1 MTQFRFAGVVSSIDR
16 GIDMLTSYLKSAVR
30 NIRRTKLYSIINVSG
45 LALGFAAAILIV
57 LWILNQFSY
66 DRYNVNA
73 ERIYR
78 VTSHWVYG
86 SADYTMP
93 WTPGPLADAL
103 SHLPQVESATRLSM
117 PANDVAVKHGDK
129 LFNISDFFYTDPEF
143 FKIFTVKML
152 EGNPKRILTA
162 PYSIVLTR
170 SLALCLFGGEDAVGK
185 FVNIKT
191 FDLNH
196 DFLVT
201 GVIQDFPRNS
211 QFHPVCLASYST
223 VQQINPYLKMWQ
235 SVGLY
240 TYFMLRRN
248 SNIASVKS
256 ELPLITRQYLGKW
269 GEEQKWS
276 YGLQKLTAIHLHSHL
291 IGEIEPNGSM
301 ETVYIFGAIGLF
313 ILLVS
318 IINFISITTVGFS
331 DRTKEVGVRKVVGAV
346 RREIVTQLISE
357 GLVLSLIASAVS
369 VSLVELTLPYFNDL
383 TGQSI
388 SFGIFDVVTAVVL
401 LCCVGIATAAYPA
414 LFLSAFKPTSIFQKK
429 QFLKSTGVPLRK
441 ALIVLQFGIAVAIIA
456 STIVTGEQ
464 LHYLRNKDLGFD
476 KERVMVI
483 PLRQKGLM
491 EKYAVMKQ
499 VLTGIPGVKD
509 ASGASGQIGNTNF
522 ISNVWYHGQPLFQ
535 TRYLAVDYV
544 FLKTMGI
551 KIVSGRHFSK
561 DIPSDT
567 TSSILVNESAA
578 EKLRAMGLI
587 DKTLQIGNVYDKA
600 RVVGVMKNF
609 NYRPLLYPVEPLVV
623 FLHPE
628 ATRFMVVRIDRANMG
643 NTIAMIEA
651 AWKKTLPEYPLDW
664 RFQDRTFEEA
674 YKSDSI
680 MKSMFDVGAGLSVLI
695 SMLGLFGLASYGVQ
709 KRSKEIGVR
718 KVLGA
723 SEVNI
728 ISLLTRDFIM
738 LVTTGAVIGC
748 LAAYYFMMGWLENFA
763 FKIELSVWPFLA
775 AAAVVFVAATLTV
788 FLKTL
793 RASAVNP
800 AETLRYE

>member
-1 MTQFRFAGVVSSIDR
+1 MTKFTFAGFVSSIDR
-16 GIDMLTSYLKSAVR
+16 GVDMLTSYLKSAVR
-30 NIRRTKLYSIINVSG
+30 KIRRTKLLSTINISG
-45 LALGFAAAILIV
+45 LALGFAAAILV
-57 LWILNQFSY
+57 TLWILYQFSY
-66 DRYNVNA
+66 DRHNVNA

-103 SHLPQVESATRLSM
+103 SQLPQVEFATRLSM

-129 LFNISDFFYTDPEF
+129 MFNISDFFYTDPDF

-170 SLALCLFGGEDAVGK
+170 SLALRLFGGEDAVGK
-185 FVNIKT
+185 SVDIKT
-191 FDLNH
+191 YDLNH

-248 SNIASVKS
+248 ANIANVES
-256 ELPLITRQYLGKW
+256 ELPIIVRQYLGKW
-269 GEEQKWS
+269 GKEQKWT

-291 IGEIEPNGSM
+291 IGEIETNGSM

-318 IINFISITTVGFS
+318 IINFISLTMVGFS
-331 DRTKEVGVRKVVGAV
+331 DRAKEVGVRKVVGAS
-346 RREIVTQLISE
+346 RREIVTQLILE
-357 GLVLSLIASAVS
+357 GLVLSLIAASVS
-369 VSLVELTLPYFNDL
+369 VSLVELTLPYFNEL

-388 SFGIFDVVTAVVL
+388 SFGIFDAVMAVVL
-401 LCCVGIATAAYPA
+401 LCVLGISAGAYPA
-414 LFLSAFKPTSIFQKK
+414 LFLSAFRPTSIFRKEP
-429 QFLKSTGVPLRK
+429 FLESTGVPLRK
-441 ALIVLQFGIAVAIIA
+441 GLTVLQFGIAVAIIA
-456 STIVTGEQ
+456 ATIVAGEQ
-464 LHYLRNKDLGFD
+464 LHYLHNKDLGFD
-476 KERVMVI
+476 KEQVIVI
-483 PLRQKGLM
+483 PLRQQGLT
-491 EKYAVMKQ
+491 EKYPVIKQ
-499 VLTGIPGVKD
+499 ALMGIPGVKD
-509 ASGASGQIGNTNF
+509 ASGASGRLGNTNF
-522 ISNVWYHGQPLFQ
+522 ISNMWYHGQPLFQ
-535 TRYLAVDYV
+535 TRYLAVDYG

-551 KIVSGRHFSK
+551 KILWGRHFSK

-567 TSSILVNESAA
+567 SSSILVNETAA
-578 EKLRAMGLI
+578 EKLRAIGLF
-587 DKTLQIGNVYDKA
+587 DKALEIGNVYDKA

-609 NYRPLLYPVEPLVV
+609 NYRSLVHPVQPLVV

-628 ATRFMVVRIDRANMG
+628 ATRFMVVRLSRSKMG
-643 NTIAMIEA
+643 KTIAEIET

-664 RFQDRTFEEA
+664 RFQDKAFEEA
-674 YKSDSI
+674 YKSDTM
-680 MKSMFDVGAGLSVLI
+680 MKSMFGVGAGLSVFI
-695 SMLGLFGLASYGVQ
+695 SILGLFGLTSYGVQ
-709 KRSKEIGVR
+709 KRFKEIGIR

-723 SEVNI
+723 SEFNI
-728 ISLLTRDFIM
+728 ITILTKDSLLLVLIGAATGCPAAYFFLSKWLQGFAYRVSLTPWAFI
-738 LVTTGAVIGC
+738 
-748 LAAYYFMMGWLENFA
+748 LAAGIA
-763 FKIELSVWPFLA
+763 LA
-775 AAAVVFVAATLTV
+775 AAGVTVCAKASRAA
-788 FLKTL
+788 
-793 RASAVNP
+793 AANP
-800 AETLRYE
+800 VESLRYE